1 MIRKNKDGV
10 YMKCPCCEK
19 EMLNYMVQNP
29 DFLQK
34 FKVLLG
40 VGN

>member
-19 EMLNYMVQNP
+19 EMIS
-29 DFLQK
+29 
-34 FKVLLG
+34 G
-40 VGN
+40 VIQSARQIFFTIP